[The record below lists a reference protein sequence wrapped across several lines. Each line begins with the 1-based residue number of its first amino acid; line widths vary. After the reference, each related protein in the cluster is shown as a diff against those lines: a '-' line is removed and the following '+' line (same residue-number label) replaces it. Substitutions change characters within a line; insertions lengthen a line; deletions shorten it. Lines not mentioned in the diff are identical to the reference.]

1 MQIWD
6 VLSNEEVVD
15 IVASASRSSAARTL
29 VEYAVKAWKTK
40 FPFCKVDD
48 CAVVCLFFDSNSDFK
63 SAYTTEEL
71 IPEASIDQSEQS
83 SLLGEKGIGVEAER
97 QQQ

>member
-15 IVASASRSSAARTL
+15 IVASASRSSAARVL
-29 VEYAVKAWKTK
+29 VDSAVKAWRTK

-48 CAVVCLFFDSNSDFK
+48 CAAVCLFFDPNSDK
-63 SAYTTEEL
+63 LA
-71 IPEASIDQSEQS
+71 PEASADKFEQS
-83 SLLGEKGIGVEAER
+83 SLAGEKGIGVEAQK
-97 QQQ
+97 QQ